1 MKEVCLA
8 ARGFGKERGWD
19 APTKSAACPASHLRG
34 VGILYPQDLVWGGPS
49 PPFTQT
55 HGLVVLPPPPPARPS
70 RTPACQ
76 RGVPGLWGRVGG
88 GIGGACREAG
98 LAPRWPTPGGI
109 RSRVAGFRTN

>member
-1 MKEVCLA
+1 MKEACLA

-55 HGLVVLPPPPPARPS
+55 HGLVVLPPPPARPS

-76 RGVPGLWGRVGG
+76 RGVPGLWGRVQVVWEGQPQRAAHTAHHLG
-88 GIGGACREAG
+88 VSCKG
-98 LAPRWPTPGGI
+98 
-109 RSRVAGFRTN
+109 RSS